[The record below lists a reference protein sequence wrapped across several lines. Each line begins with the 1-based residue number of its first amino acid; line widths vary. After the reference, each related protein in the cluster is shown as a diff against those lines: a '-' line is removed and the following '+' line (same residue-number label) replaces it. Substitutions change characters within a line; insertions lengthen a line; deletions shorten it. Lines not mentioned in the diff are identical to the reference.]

1 MVRGSKGNQPGAKP
15 KTKMK
20 TLKTLTMTQAE
31 AREKYPVVLMADG
44 DYTRMLATRGNAAQS
59 LADWQTENPDAYSR
73 DSECVIGESYDAT
86 ECKHFIDAET
96 GAPIT
101 ITESN

>member
-1 MVRGSKGNQPGAKP
+1 MNWPEKKGHQVKA
-15 KTKMK
+15 TIR
-20 TLKTLTMTQAE
+20 MTQAE

-44 DYTRMLATRGNAAQS
+44 DYTRMLATRRNHAKCLAAWR
-59 LADWQTENPDAYSR
+59 DENPDAYSL

-86 ECKHFIDAET
+86 KGKDFINAET
-96 GAPIT
+96 GEVII

>member
-1 MVRGSKGNQPGAKP
+1 
-15 KTKMK
+15 
-20 TLKTLTMTQAE
+20 MTQAE

-44 DYTRMLATRGNAAQS
+44 DYTRMLATRRNYVKCLAAWR
-59 LADWQTENPDAYSR
+59 DENPDAYSR

-86 ECKHFIDAET
+86 KCKDFIDAET
-96 GAPIT
+96 GAKII